1 MSGENWDQ
9 LDEAAYARMLIK
21 EQYFGDLDFFRT
33 SNEIPGCDKVIG
45 PDFPGYGTSRR
56 GIAILVI
63 AGNCHAWPPLGNNLP
78 AAIQGVPLRSLDIH
92 FNKINPRQFQARI
105 N

>member
-63 AGNCHAWPPLGNNLP
+63 AGNCHAWPPFRAFRSAPSISILIKSIRGNFKP
-78 AAIQGVPLRSLDIH
+78 GSISMQRDA
-92 FNKINPRQFQARI
+92 
-105 N
+105 